1 MFIRLVVLC
10 LVVTLTAAGA
20 YTASAAAPTI
30 VPSTKIHWKP
40 GTGALKGTEVA
51 QLFGDPS
58 QPGAFVTRIRFPDG
72 HKVAPHFHTVLE
84 NVTVLQ
90 GTLLLGIG
98 DTMDASKTIALPA
111 GSFFSLP
118 PNVHHYAIAKGVT
131 IIQLNDV
138 GPWSMHAVAQR

>member
-1 MFIRLVVLC
+1 MIFRSVVLC
-10 LVVTLTAAGA
+10 LVVTLTGAAAYAAGA
-20 YTASAAAPTI
+20 ATPTI
-30 VPSTKIHWKP
+30 VASTHIHWKP
-40 GTGALKGTEVA
+40 GTGPLKGTEVA

-72 HKVAPHFHTVLE
+72 HKVAPHYHMVLE

-98 DTMDASKTIALPA
+98 DSMDPSKMIALPA

-118 PNVHHYAIAKGVT
+118 PNVHHYAIAQGVT

-138 GPWSMHAVAQR
+138 GPWSMHAVNK